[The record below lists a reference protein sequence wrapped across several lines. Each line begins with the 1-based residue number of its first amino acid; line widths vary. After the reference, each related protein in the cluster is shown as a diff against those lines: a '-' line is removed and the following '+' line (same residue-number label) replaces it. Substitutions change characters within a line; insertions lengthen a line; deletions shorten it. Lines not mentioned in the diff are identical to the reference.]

1 MAESFLSARLDFLRR
16 VQNPDGGWGY
26 FPSKQSRP
34 NQSWIEPTAWAA
46 LALHGDPASGRAWS
60 LLKSW
65 QRRDGSFKPSA
76 EVDISN
82 WATALCVNVSNAH
95 GENPEKAIRWL
106 LDAWGV
112 ENDFPLHTTAKLKI
126 FDPERNFDLKA
137 WPWKPGETSWVEPTA
152 HSIVALKR
160 SRPSQHARERIG
172 TGEAQLIDVRCPD
185 GGWNFGVPKVLGIDQ
200 PSYPET
206 TGIALIALQGRTDI
220 AHSLDLARKWAAE
233 TPSPMARAWLTLAL
247 RLHEIEPPDNNAPL
261 KPDILITAIEALGAP
276 GGNLSLL
283 KTGASA

>member
-1 MAESFLSARLDFLRR
+1 MEESFLEARLNLLRR
-16 VQNPDGGWGY
+16 VQNPDGGWSY
-26 FPSKQSRP
+26 FPGK
-34 NQSWIEPTAWAA
+34 QSWIEPTAWAA
-46 LALHGDPASGRAWS
+46 LALYPDPASDRAWS

-65 QRRDGSFKPSA
+65 QRRDGSFKPA
-76 EVDISN
+76 ADVQAPN
-82 WATALCVNVSNAH
+82 WATALCVNLATVR
-95 GENPEKAIRWL
+95 GEASDKAIDWL
-106 LDAWGV
+106 LDSWGV
-112 ENDFPLHTTAKLKI
+112 ENDFPLHTTAKLRI

-137 WPWKPGETSWVEPTA
+137 WPWKPGESSWVEPTA

-160 SRPSQHARERIG
+160 ARPHVHSRARIG

-206 TGIALIALQGRTDI
+206 TGIALLALQGRTDI
-220 AHSLDLARKWAAE
+220 AHSLDLARKWVAE

-247 RLHEIEPPDNNAPL
+247 RLHGIEPPENQAPVGT
-261 KPDILITAIEALGAP
+261 DMLITAIEALGAP
-276 GGNLSLL
+276 GGNHALL